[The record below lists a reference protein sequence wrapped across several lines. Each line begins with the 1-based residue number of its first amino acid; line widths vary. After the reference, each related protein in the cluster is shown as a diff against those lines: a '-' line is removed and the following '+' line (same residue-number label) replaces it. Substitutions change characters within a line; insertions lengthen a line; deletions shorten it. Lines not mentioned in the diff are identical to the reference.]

1 MDREKALEKF
11 LFDYELIYIKIIDII
26 PGELLLV
33 QKRREEKQI
42 FVMLQLIVEN
52 QLFILYTL
60 QRSIF
65 KEKWKKSFIYLM
77 IGKNDY

>member
-33 QKRREEKQI
+33 QKRRETNICYASINCGKSTFHLIYPSEINFQRKVEEK
-42 FVMLQLIVEN
+42 FH
-52 QLFILYTL
+52 LF
-60 QRSIF
+60 
-65 KEKWKKSFIYLM
+65 
-77 IGKNDY
+77 NDW